1 MQEQLRRRTSETHAQ
16 ETTMVDAQ
24 LQGGHGGQGSQ
35 ESSFS
40 RLLKKDH
47 DYKPLVLSDPD
58 KVVGI
63 IAHAMDQGV
72 DAANDLPDD
81 QENPFVPAAYTYL
94 GQFVDHDLTFDTR
107 STLQTITSGLSSFPN
122 DERTPRLDMDC
133 LYGLGPNSAP
143 YMYDEDGRLATNP
156 VKPYD
161 LPRSAILFKPDDP
174 TSHRAIIGD
183 PRNDENSIVCQ
194 I

>member
-1 MQEQLRRRTSETHAQ
+1 M
-16 ETTMVDAQ
+16 
-24 LQGGHGGQGSQ
+24 
-35 ESSFS
+35 
-40 RLLKKDH
+40 
-47 DYKPLVLSDPD
+47 
-58 KVVGI
+58 
-63 IAHAMDQGV
+63 
-72 DAANDLPDD
+72 
-81 QENPFVPAAYTYL
+81 PAAYTYL

-133 LYGLGPNSAP
+133 LYGLRPNSAP

-174 TSHRAIIGD
+174 QAIAPSSAIQGTTKTRLSAEFNW
-183 PRNDENSIVCQ
+183 PSSSFTTR
-194 I
+194 